1 MRFIKNSFIYLYKNF
16 LHLFLFSLV
25 PALFS
30 GLLLNPFKMIEFV
43 NKYPRTIVKNFGD
56 IFYGIFDISWLRC
69 LLYVFAI
76 IILAIFVSVILGVI
90 ENHFRSGK
98 RNVKSIKGYINN
110 NILTVLLNFFVLAL
124 AVFVVSFLAT
134 TVIYLFHILFSGL
147 NCSPNGGSI
156 ALSIIIV
163 VLYFCANFSLNLLM
177 LLNIPNMIITGYTF
191 KNSIGGT
198 FNFIGKNFVWLLLGS
213 LVPFVITIPLVS
225 IATDSG
231 WLLLVNSICVLF
243 SIMYYSS
250 FIMVSYFDLNNLNRY
265 DNRKYYN
272 FK

>member
-1 MRFIKNSFIYLYKNF
+1 MRFIKNSFVYLYKNF
-16 LHLFLFSLV
+16 LYIFLFSLL

-30 GLLLNPFKMIEFV
+30 GLLLKPFKMIEFV
-43 NKYPRTIVKNFGD
+43 NSYPKNTVKNFGD
-56 IFYGIFDISWLRC
+56 IFYAIFDISWLNC

-76 IILAIFVSVILGVI
+76 IILAIFVSVIFGVM

-98 RNVKSIKGYINN
+98 RNYKSIKGYINN
-110 NILTVLLNFFVLAL
+110 NILTVLLNFFVLAV
-124 AVFVVSFLAT
+124 AIFIVTFLAT
-134 TVIYLFHILFSGL
+134 TIIYLFHILFSGL
-147 NCSPNGGSI
+147 NCSPNGLCI

-163 VLYFCANFSLNLLM
+163 YFCANLSLSLLL

-198 FNFIGKNFVWLLLGS
+198 FNFIGKNFVWLLLGL
-213 LVPFVITIPLVS
+213 LVPFVVTIPLVS
-225 IATDSG
+225 LATGSG
-231 WLLLVNSICVLF
+231 WLLLVNVVCVLF